1 MSNQRNFKPRKL
13 IPKKQLLSLLEEGYT
28 LDDIGEKYH
37 KSRSYISECC
47 TIHGIKVSEIDGRR
61 EKMRQR
67 YKEKKNRPFID
78 VLYEKI
84 DTSGNI

>member
-37 KSRSYISECC
+37 KSRSYI
-47 TIHGIKVSEIDGRR
+47 
-61 EKMRQR
+61 
-67 YKEKKNRPFID
+67 
-78 VLYEKI
+78 
-84 DTSGNI
+84 